1 MSYRK
6 RPCRVCGKWYRPSP
20 RGGYRQVTC
29 GESACKRAWHVKT
42 CRKWREANPEYPTE
56 NRLGPKLDTVAKGQN
71 VRDPCPELRYPRNL
85 AAESLG
91 ARGGLLVHFVL
102 AQLLRLV
109 REGIERYPTG
119 NRRVGR
125 KVPVRGLREQAM
137 SEVTGNMADK
147 GKVLCRRSREQIASE
162 AAPGLSCRGHENDR
176 EAPHRD

>member
-42 CRKWREANPEYPTE
+42 CRKWREANPEYATE
-56 NRLGPKLDTVAKGQN
+56 NRLGPKLEAVAEGEN
-71 VRDPCPELRYPRNL
+71 VRDPCPELGFPKNL

-102 AQLLRLV
+102 AQLLRRV
-109 REGIERYPTG
+109 REEVEEYLTG
-119 NRRVGR
+119 SRRVGR
-125 KVPVRGLREQAM
+125 KVPDCGPREQVI
-137 SEVTGNMADK
+137 SEMAGNTEDR
-147 GKVLCRRSREQIASE
+147 GKVLSRGRESKSHRRR
-162 AAPGLSCRGHENDR
+162 
-176 EAPHRD
+176 HRAKLGWP